1 MQKIVLLLSYSTI
14 AGNAQIS
21 AIVDFKRRTQI
32 CFREQSRGKSKI
44 KKNVSENK
52 PRDLPKSFLPQIT
65 ANGNFNNPIIQTT
78 VIDGA
83 GFGQPGTT
91 IQAAFG
97 QNGSQQLVSH

>member
-1 MQKIVLLLSYSTI
+1 M
-14 AGNAQIS
+14 
-21 AIVDFKRRTQI
+21 RTS
-32 CFREQSRGKSKI
+32 FREQSKKAKLKI
-44 KKNVSENK
+44 ENSEYQIQEI
-52 PRDLPKSFLPQIT
+52 RSRALPQIT
-65 ANGNFNNPIIQTT
+65 ANGNLTHNPIIQTT

>member
-1 MQKIVLLLSYSTI
+1 LTLKDAIKYAFRNKAEAKAKLKIENSEY
-14 AGNAQIS
+14 QIQE
-21 AIVDFKRRTQI
+21 IR
-32 CFREQSRGKSKI
+32 SRA
-44 KKNVSENK
+44 
-52 PRDLPKSFLPQIT
+52 LPQIT
-65 ANGNFNNPIIQTT
+65 ANGNLTHNPIIQTT